1 MAYLRKEKEALE
13 ISYSLDKVCA
23 AVQKVLANLQWEVD
37 QLDKERHH
45 IKAKTQGGLL
55 SWGSVLLI
63 DLEPLDKGKTKLTI
77 AAETPVTTIT
87 SMVEFGRTRQRINMF
102 LSALA
107 EELAR

>member
-1 MAYLRKEKEALE
+1 MME
-13 ISYSLDKVCA
+13 ISYPLNKVWTA
-23 AVQKVLANLQWEVD
+23 IHKVLSNFQWEVEE
-37 QLDKERHH
+37 LDDEKHH
-45 IKAKTQGGLL
+45 TKAKTQGGLL

-63 DLEPLDKGKTKLTI
+63 DLEPVDRSKTKLTV